1 MIILRIINTQC
12 YNNNVLRITT
22 GKAKNKQLNIPNL
35 EGYRGVQ
42 EVAKQAIFAI
52 LGDEIQGKY
61 CLDIFAGSGNLGL
74 EALSRGA
81 ERCDFVDEHP
91 LAIKA
96 IEENIKKC
104 NFEEQTTVK
113 RSNAVKYAGNT
124 ENKYD
129 IIFLDPFYEDTNHI
143 FLMKNLEDIL
153 NESGKIIFFH
163 GDKLDINKTIKDT
176 TLKIIDERRFG
187 HSFFTILAR

>member
-1 MIILRIINTQC
+1 M
-12 YNNNVLRITT
+12 LRITT
-22 GKAKNKQLNIPNL
+22 GKAKNKQLSTPNI

-52 LGDEIQGKY
+52 LGEEILEKT
-61 CLDIFAGSGNLGL
+61 CLDLFAGSGNLGL

-81 ERCDFVDEHP
+81 KHCDFIDEHP
-91 LAIKA
+91 RAIQA

-104 NFEEQTTVK
+104 GFEEQTNIK

-129 IIFLDPFYEDTNHI
+129 LIFLDPFYEDTNHI

-153 NESGKIIFFH
+153 EENGKIVFFH
-163 GDKLDINKTIKDT
+163 GDKLDIQKTIKDT
-176 TLKIIDERRFG
+176 NLKVIDERRFG
-187 HSFFTILAR
+187 HSFFTILAK